1 METGVEGKNMTNMKT
16 HVLVLT
22 FIVLF
27 GCTQVP
33 YTIEQERPHLL
44 SLDRNKVMELI
55 EMPDPSLSLYRNEG
69 TRGLVEKF
77 FTRVAGS
84 ERVAKSIL
92 RYSDELDLSLFL
104 TFSVAYVESG
114 YNPRAVNRNSSS
126 IDRGL
131 FQLNSRSFPHLKEM
145 DFFDIELNTKRGLEH
160 LRQCLE
166 IGGNDIIALAMYNAG
181 NTQVMVRGAPISTL
195 EHISK
200 YVEYRK
206 KLESSFRAFF
216 RSAYNKE
223 SKVASRS

>member
-1 METGVEGKNMTNMKT
+1 MTKMKT
-16 HVLVLT
+16 HVLALT
-22 FIVLF
+22 LGVLF

-33 YTIEQERPHLL
+33 YTNEQERPRLL
-44 SLDRNKVMELI
+44 SLDRNRVLELI

-77 FTRVAGS
+77 FIRAAGS
-84 ERVAKSIL
+84 ERVAKAIL
-92 RYSDELDLSLFL
+92 RYSDEMDLSLFL

-114 YNPRAVNRNSSS
+114 YNPRAVNRNSGS

-131 FQLNSRSFPHLKEM
+131 FQLNSRSFPHLKEN
-145 DFFDIELNTKRGLEH
+145 DFYNVELNTKYGLEH

-166 IGGNDIIALAMYNAG
+166 LGGNDIIALAMYNAG
-181 NTQVMVRGAPISTL
+181 NTQVTSRGAPISTL

-206 KLESSFRAFF
+206 KLESSFREFF
-216 RSAYNKE
+216 RSVYREN
-223 SKVASRS
+223 KVASLGERNIQQ